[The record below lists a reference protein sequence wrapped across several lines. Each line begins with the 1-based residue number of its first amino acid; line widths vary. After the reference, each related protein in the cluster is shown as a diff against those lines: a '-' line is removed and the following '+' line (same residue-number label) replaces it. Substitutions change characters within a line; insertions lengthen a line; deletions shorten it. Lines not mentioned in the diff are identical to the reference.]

1 MKRFFSALRGL
12 FVGRAP
18 SDPGLAPDAF
28 ADEVARRVRALSPDL
43 DVRVVGALEL
53 AIGHGDGEGGNR
65 AYLHN
70 AYRMYQGEAPEARDA
85 LVDRFVRSFADAA
98 RGLEPSR
105 EAIIPII
112 KDRGWIAEVGA
123 SLQAVGGTPQE
134 KVHEDLNDE
143 LVVVYALDT
152 PSNIAYLLPGMLEEL
167 GVRRDELRGLS
178 VRNLRGLL
186 PGIEVHRGPQISM
199 VTADGNYEASLLL
212 FDDLWAREGEKLR
225 GAPVAAVPARDLLL
239 FADGA
244 DAEAVAQ
251 LRALA
256 SKMRDDATYALTDR
270 LFIREGEGWRPL

>member
-1 MKRFFSALRGL
+1 MKRLFSALRGL
-12 FVGRAP
+12 FGGRGP
-18 SDPGLAPDAF
+18 SDPGLAPAAF
-28 ADEVARRVRALSPDL
+28 AAEVARRVRALSPDL
-43 DVRVVGALEL
+43 DVRVVGELEL
-53 AIGHGDGEGGNR
+53 SIGHGDGEGGNR

-70 AYRMYQGEAPEARDA
+70 AYRMYQGEAPDARDE

-105 EAIIPII
+105 DAIIPII
-112 KDRGWIAEVGA
+112 KDRGWMAEVGA
-123 SLQAVGGTPQE
+123 SIQAMGGTPQD
-134 KVHEDLNDE
+134 KVHEDLNDD
-143 LVVVYALDT
+143 LVVVYAIDT
-152 PSNIAYLLPGMLEEL
+152 PSNIAYLLPGMLEDL
-167 GVRRDELRGLS
+167 GVQREELRALS

-212 FDDLWAREGEKLR
+212 FDDLWAREAEKLR

-251 LRALA
+251 LRTLA

>member
-1 MKRFFSALRGL
+1 MKRLFSALRRL
-12 FVGRAP
+12 FGGAP
-18 SDPGLAPDAF
+18 VAPALAPDAF
-28 ADEVARRVRALSPDL
+28 ADDVARRVRAISPDL
-43 DVRVVGALEL
+43 DVRVVGELEL
-53 AIGHGDGEGGNR
+53 AIGHGEGEGGNR

-70 AYRMYQGEAPEARDA
+70 AYRMYQGEAPAGRDE

-98 RGLEPSR
+98 RGLEPRR

-112 KDRGWIAEVGA
+112 KDRGWLAEVGA
-123 SLQAVGGTPQE
+123 SLQAMGGTPQE

-167 GVRRDELRGLS
+167 GVQRDELRALA

-186 PGIEVHRGPQISM
+186 PGIEVHRGPQIGM

-212 FDDLWAREGEKLR
+212 FDDLWAREAERLR

-251 LRALA
+251 LRTLA